1 MVRRSIAA
9 FALSL
14 LVTSTAMAA
23 QTSGGI
29 PIGSGPGGVPFGAG
43 TQRGLQG
50 MNNSG
55 QNGFITLFDR
65 GARTAVVVAIEGAN
79 GRRERAQI
87 ERGSS
92 CDDVFKRFHVLAR
105 LNDVT
110 GGFSRG
116 YVQVPLKSLMSGNYL
131 AVVYGNRTLFSR
143 PVACGE
149 LYN

>member
-1 MVRRSIAA
+1 MHFRSIAA
-9 FALSL
+9 LALL
-14 LVTSTAMAA
+14 LLATSSAFAA
-23 QTSGGI
+23 QTPDGI

-55 QNGFITLFDR
+55 QNGFVTLFDR

-79 GRRERAQI
+79 GRRERTLI
-87 ERGSS
+87 ERGRS
-92 CDDVFKRFHVLAR
+92 CDDYSRFRVLAR
-105 LNDVT
+105 LNDVEA
-110 GGFSRG
+110 GFSRG
-116 YVQVPLKSLMSGNYL
+116 YVPVSLKSLMSGNYVV
-131 AVVYGNRTLFSR
+131 VVYGNRTIFSR